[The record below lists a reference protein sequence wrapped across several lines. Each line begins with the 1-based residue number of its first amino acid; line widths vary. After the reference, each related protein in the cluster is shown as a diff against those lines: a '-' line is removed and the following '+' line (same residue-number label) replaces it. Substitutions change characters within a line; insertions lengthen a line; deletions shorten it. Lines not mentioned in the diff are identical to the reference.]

1 MTRIHTADS
10 YNGAGSRA
18 SRRCDFEGEPGYHSE
33 AHQRDNVATKYWK
46 VEISRL
52 GASDP
57 LFLGTVEAPTW
68 PGALQAGRTK
78 IGETGGVP
86 AGASCNV
93 NPNGTVTIQDS
104 RERRR
109 YQLIPTEAP
118 SDAPAPPPGTKKPL
132 PSAADMRAAPA
143 TAAAKQPPAPT
154 SNGKPSRRVPP
165 PAPAAKRERRAS
177 TPRPTSPPPAT
188 VENKLIL
195 LASRDETPTKSSPI
209 HFRERMYAVPVPLQA
224 GTGEKLATKLLRQV
238 QQEIRQERGAKFIR
252 IELFDHIWRRSP
264 DHAPVVR
271 IEWKDWN
278 TSIEIDFPLEEE
290 TRHSEA
296 PRISSVPPPPTE
308 DRLALAFEACHDLL
322 FLKNRAEALEFAV
335 HLLEELV
342 PSEATA
348 AFLLDINTDEFRVVA
363 ARGTGARTRQGQAF
377 PSSSGLLA
385 AASSLAEHAVLV
397 LADAAADPRY
407 DERID
412 GVPGL
417 DVRGLLYR
425 PLVHR
430 GRMFGVLQ
438 LASGVG
444 SQMFSEADC
453 EVVDYVTQQLSA
465 FVARGASMPKAAA
478 VQNTP

>member
-1 MTRIHTADS
+1 
-10 YNGAGSRA
+10 
-18 SRRCDFEGEPGYHSE
+18 
-33 AHQRDNVATKYWK
+33 VATKYWK

-57 LFLGTVEAPTW
+57 LFLGTVEAASW
-68 PGALQAGRTK
+68 PGALQAARVK
-78 IGETGGVP
+78 IGESGGVP

-93 NPNGTVTIQDS
+93 NPNGTVTIQDA

-109 YQLIPTEAP
+109 YQIL
-118 SDAPAPPPGTKKPL
+118 PA
-132 PSAADMRAAPA
+132 AAPVEDPAVPPAA
-143 TAAAKQPPAPT
+143 TARTPGRSTPT
-154 SNGKPSRRVPP
+154 NGKPSPSVPP
-165 PAPAAKRERRAS
+165 PSPAAVRERRAS
-177 TPRPTSPPPAT
+177 VPRPTSPPPAT

-195 LASRDETPTKSSPI
+195 LASRDEKPSNSSPI

-224 GTGEKLATKLLRQV
+224 GTGEKLATKLLRRV
-238 QQEIRQERGAKFIR
+238 QEEIRQERGAKFIR
-252 IELFDHIWRRSP
+252 IELFDHIWRRTP
-264 DHAPVVR
+264 EHAPVVR

-278 TSIEIDFPLEEE
+278 TSIEIEFPLEDE
-290 TRHSEA
+290 TRQSEA

-308 DRLALAFEACHDLL
+308 DRLAAAFEACHDLL

-342 PSEATA
+342 PAEATA
-348 AFLLDINTDEFRVVA
+348 AFLLDINTDEFRVVS
-363 ARGTGARTRQGQAF
+363 ARGTGARNRQGQAL
-377 PSSSGLLA
+377 PSSAGLLS
-385 AASSLAEHAVLV
+385 AASGLAEHAVLV

-407 DERID
+407 DENID

-438 LASGVG
+438 LANGVAG
-444 SQMFSEADC
+444 KVFSEADC

-465 FVARGASMPKAAA
+465 FVARGASAPKTAAP
-478 VQNTP
+478 VQKSG

>member
-1 MTRIHTADS
+1 MHFS
-10 YNGAGSRA
+10 FHWSR
-18 SRRCDFEGEPGYHSE
+18 
-33 AHQRDNVATKYWK
+33 
-46 VEISRL
+46 
-52 GASDP
+52 
-57 LFLGTVEAPTW
+57 
-68 PGALQAGRTK
+68 
-78 IGETGGVP
+78 
-86 AGASCNV
+86 
-93 NPNGTVTIQDS
+93 
-104 RERRR
+104 
-109 YQLIPTEAP
+109 
-118 SDAPAPPPGTKKPL
+118 
-132 PSAADMRAAPA
+132 
-143 TAAAKQPPAPT
+143 
-154 SNGKPSRRVPP
+154 
-165 PAPAAKRERRAS
+165 
-177 TPRPTSPPPAT
+177 
-188 VENKLIL
+188 
-195 LASRDETPTKSSPI
+195 
-209 HFRERMYAVPVPLQA
+209 
-224 GTGEKLATKLLRQV
+224 
-238 QQEIRQERGAKFIR
+238 
-252 IELFDHIWRRSP
+252 
-264 DHAPVVR
+264 
-271 IEWKDWN
+271 
-278 TSIEIDFPLEEE
+278 
-290 TRHSEA
+290 
-296 PRISSVPPPPTE
+296 
-308 DRLALAFEACHDLL
+308 L